1 MENTKKANK
10 TESKTISKKSA
21 KNKVMIVDDS
31 SFMRALLRNVLNKIG
46 IKDVTEASLGKQAID
61 EFKKQKHDL
70 VLLDIILPDV
80 GGEEVLVEIMK
91 AKPKPKVIMVTA
103 VGQKPMM
110 EKCRKLGVKDYIVK
124 PFDNKKIEAT
134 IKRVLK

>member
-1 MENTKKANK
+1 MTKVL
-10 TESKTISKKSA
+10 I
-21 KNKVMIVDDS
+21 IDDS
-31 SFMRALLRNVLNKIG
+31 SFMRALLRNILNKIG

-110 EKCRKLGVKDYIVK
+110 EKCRKLGVKDYIIK

-134 IKRVLK
+134 IKKVMK

>member
-1 MENTKKANK
+1 MTK
-10 TESKTISKKSA
+10 
-21 KNKVMIVDDS
+21 VLIVDDS
-31 SFMRALLRNVLNKIG
+31 SFMRALLRNLLNKIG
-46 IKDVTEASLGKQAID
+46 VKDVTEASLGKQAID

-80 GGEEVLVEIMK
+80 GGEVVLAEIMK
-91 AKPKPKVIMVTA
+91 AKPIPKVIMVTA

-110 EKCRKLGVKDYIVK
+110 EKCRKLGVKEYIVK

-134 IKRVLK
+134 IKTFVIFKFTSVFNFFYF

>member
-1 MENTKKANK
+1 MTK
-10 TESKTISKKSA
+10 
-21 KNKVMIVDDS
+21 VLIVDDS

-91 AKPKPKVIMVTA
+91 AKLKPKVIMVTA

-110 EKCRKLGVKDYIVK
+110 EKCRKLGVKDYIIK

-134 IKRVLK
+134 IKKVMK

>member
-1 MENTKKANK
+1 MTK
-10 TESKTISKKSA
+10 
-21 KNKVMIVDDS
+21 VLIVDDS
-31 SFMRALLRNVLNKIG
+31 SFMRALLRNILNKIG
-46 IKDVTEASLGKQAID
+46 IKDVTEASLGKQAIA

-70 VLLDIILPDV
+70 VLLDVILPDM
-80 GGEEVLVEIMK
+80 GGEEVLVEVMK

-110 EKCRKLGVKDYIVK
+110 EKCRKLGVKEYIIK
-124 PFDNKKIEAT
+124 PFDNKKIEVT

>member
-1 MENTKKANK
+1 MTK
-10 TESKTISKKSA
+10 
-21 KNKVMIVDDS
+21 VLIVDDS
-31 SFMRALLRNVLNKIG
+31 SFMRALLRNILNKIG
-46 IKDVTEASLGKQAID
+46 IKDVTEASLGKQAIA

-70 VLLDIILPDV
+70 VLLDVILPDI
-80 GGEEVLVEIMK
+80 GGEVVLADIMK
-91 AKPKPKVIMVTA
+91 AKPIPKVIMVTA